1 MEANQDRVI
10 EARLK
15 RAVQK
20 AVKQLLKDI
29 ENEPT
34 LILESDDNEAGLPE
48 ESMTDIRAWLFRRG
62 YDHGDTDA

>member
-1 MEANQDRVI
+1 MDGTEDRVMEAQVS
-10 EARLK
+10 

-34 LILESDDNEAGLPE
+34 LVIEASSDNTGVDAAPLEDVQS
-48 ESMTDIRAWLFRRG
+48 WLFRRREEHN
-62 YDHGDTDA
+62 DH